1 MEGDGYRAGDR
12 EREIELDIERVRQI
26 ELDIQIDR
34 ESWREIY
41 LEIYRVRWRYI
52 GKDRC
57 INIKIEIQLQRV
69 RDKLVDRYMYIVVQ
83 IRRFIQIYV

>member
-1 MEGDGYRAGDR
+1 MEGDGYRVGDR

-52 GKDRC
+52 G
-57 INIKIEIQLQRV
+57 
-69 RDKLVDRYMYIVVQ
+69 RDKKIDGGREICKYRDSERDIDKD
-83 IRRFIQIYV
+83 